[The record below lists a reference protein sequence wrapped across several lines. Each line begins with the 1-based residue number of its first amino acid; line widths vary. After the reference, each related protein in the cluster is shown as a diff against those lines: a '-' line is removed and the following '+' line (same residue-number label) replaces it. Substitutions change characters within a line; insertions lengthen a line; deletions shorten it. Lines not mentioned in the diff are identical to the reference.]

1 MALLQIENLSKSY
14 RLKDR
19 EISALK
25 GISFSTRPGEI
36 LGVVGKSGGGKSTL
50 MKILRGME
58 DFDSG
63 RIVMDGIA
71 ITPSCSPEVKRAQMA
86 LTAIHLQRDFALWTE
101 SALMNVVR
109 RVYSRKTGYEV
120 LPIPEDPDYNQ
131 MYDEAM
137 YYLRLVGWRKRP
149 IIWPPS

>member
-1 MALLQIENLSKSY
+1 LLQIENLSKSY

-63 RIVMDGIA
+63 RIVMDGIT
-71 ITPSCSPEVKRAQMA
+71 ITPSAA
-86 LTAIHLQRDFALWTE
+86 
-101 SALMNVVR
+101 R
-109 RVYSRKTGYEV
+109 R
-120 LPIPEDPDYNQ
+120 
-131 MYDEAM
+131 
-137 YYLRLVGWRKRP
+137 
-149 IIWPPS
+149 